1 VAIFLESCMPATT
14 WKVIDEKNLI
24 RQQQTPFRAAG
35 NSARGA
41 WSVTG
46 KAYEDGLCAGVDV
59 LAIENGRLA
68 LNVIPTRGMGIH
80 RVGINGDQ
88 EVPTIGW
95 KSPVRGPVHPSL
107 VNLGEP
113 SGLGWLDGF
122 DEFFVRCGLESNGAP
137 EFDSKTGRLVYPL
150 HGRIANKPARD
161 VRLSVDPDKQE
172 ISLRGVV
179 EESRFHFLKLRMTT
193 TISTTFGSSSFT
205 VRDEIVNDSTE
216 PATMQML
223 YHINFGLP
231 LLDAGSRVVAPVKTL
246 VPRTPRAASAVKTW
260 DSYSAPEPGFE
271 EMVYF
276 FELNSTDD
284 GSTQALIKNAHSTRG
299 VSLSFNK
306 KQLPWFS
313 LWKDTAGEADG
324 YVTGL
329 EPGTNFPNPRSF
341 ERSKEREV
349 KLAPG
354 QTQTFEIR
362 VDVHTSA
369 SEIANAE
376 AAVAKIQ
383 GGRQPK
389 IFDQPQG
396 DWVAPG

>member
-1 VAIFLESCMPATT
+1 MPATI
-14 WKVIDEKNLI
+14 WKIIDEKNLI
-24 RQQQTPFRAAG
+24 RQPQPFSASGSGAG
-35 NSARGA
+35 GG

-46 KAYEDGLCAGVDV
+46 TPYHDGPRAGVDV
-59 LAIENGRLA
+59 LAVDNGRLR
-68 LNVIPTRGMGIH
+68 LDVIPTRGMGIH
-80 RVGINGDQ
+80 QVALKGNL
-88 EVPTIGW
+88 ELPTIGW
-95 KSPVRGPVHPSL
+95 KSPVRGPVHPAF

-137 EFDSKTGRLVYPL
+137 EFDSKTGRLTYPL
-150 HGRIANKPARD
+150 HGRIANKPSRD
-161 VRLSVDPDKQE
+161 VQLTVDPEKQE
-172 ISLRGVV
+172 MALRGVV
-179 EESRFHFLKLRMTT
+179 EEARFHFQKLRMTT
-193 TISTTFGSSSFT
+193 TISTSFGSSSFT
-205 VRDEIVNDSTE
+205 VRDEIANVSTV

-246 VPRTPRAASAVKTW
+246 VPRTALAASNVKSW
-260 DSYSAPEPGFE
+260 DSYSAPQPGFD

-276 FELNSTDD
+276 FELNAADD
-284 GSTQALIKNAHSTRG
+284 GSTMALIKNAHSTRG
-299 VSLSFNK
+299 VSLAFNK
-306 KQLPWFS
+306 KHLPWFT

-341 ERSKEREV
+341 ETAKERVV

-354 QTQTFEIR
+354 ATRAFEVR
-362 VDVHTSA
+362 VEIHGSA
-369 SEIANAE
+369 GEVAGAE

-383 GGRQPK
+383 AGRQPK

-396 DWVAPG
+396 DWVAPA